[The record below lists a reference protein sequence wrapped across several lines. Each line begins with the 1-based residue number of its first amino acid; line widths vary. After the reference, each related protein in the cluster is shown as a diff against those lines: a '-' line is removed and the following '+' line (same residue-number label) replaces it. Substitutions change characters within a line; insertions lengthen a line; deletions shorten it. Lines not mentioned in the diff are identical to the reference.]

1 MCKNLFVFNPQ
12 LFLISALNNTPPYMR
27 FSFSFCALMG
37 IVFFAACGS
46 TSQKRTT
53 EDDRNDSLT
62 LVVHPE
68 KLSKQIDAFVEKLHR
83 TRQFNGNVLVA
94 RKGKI
99 IYERA
104 IGWADYLHRDSLKI
118 NSVFELASVSK
129 PFTATAILLLVEQG
143 KLKLD
148 QHVKEF
154 FPDFPYEGI
163 TIRML
168 LSHRSGMMNYVYFT
182 DDIWKEKMK
191 PMSNMD
197 VMKLIAQH
205 KPAPYAQP
213 NKVFHY
219 NNSNFMV
226 LAAII
231 EKVTGKSYTYFMEK
245 SIFKPLGMKNTHV
258 FSTTVFKKIP
268 VDVVGHDRVW
278 RRSVVQNFLD
288 GPVGDKGIYST
299 LHDLY
304 LFDRAMR
311 AGKVLQEASQ
321 DSAYT
326 PRNPL
331 QYGHFSYGYG
341 WRMFDAPKQ
350 QVVYHTGW
358 WHGFRHI
365 FVRDLKNDV
374 TIIFLSNLTNGSLLG
389 LDELYQILHVPVIRR
404 NAYSR
409 AGEYIGGA
417 SAEAADD

>member
-1 MCKNLFVFNPQ
+1 
-12 LFLISALNNTPPYMR
+12 MR
-27 FSFSFCALMG
+27 FSSCFSFCTVLC

-46 TSQKRTT
+46 ASKKRSK
-53 EDDRNDSLT
+53 EDDRTDSLA
-62 LVVHPE
+62 LLVHPE
-68 KLSKQIDAFVEKLHR
+68 KLSKEIDAFVEKLHR

-118 NSVFELASVSK
+118 NSVFELASVTK
-129 PFTATAILLLVEQG
+129 PFTATAILLLEEQG
-143 KLKLD
+143 ELKLD
-148 QHVKEF
+148 QNVKEF

-163 TIRML
+163 TIRLL

-182 DDIWKEKMK
+182 DDIWKDKMK

-213 NKVFHY
+213 DKVFHY
-219 NNSNFMV
+219 NNSNYMV

-231 EKVTGKSYTYFMEK
+231 EKVTGKSYTHFMEK
-245 SIFKPLGMKNTHV
+245 TIFKPLGMKNTHV

-299 LHDLY
+299 IHDLY

-311 AGKVLQEASQ
+311 AGKVLRKESL

-341 WRMFDAPKQ
+341 WRLFESPNQ
-350 QVVYHTGW
+350 EVVYHTGW

-389 LDELYQILHVPVIRR
+389 LDDLYQLLHVPVIRR

-409 AGEYIGGA
+409 AGEYIGGV

>member
-1 MCKNLFVFNPQ
+1 
-12 LFLISALNNTPPYMR
+12 MR
-27 FSFSFCALMG
+27 FSSCFSFCALMG

-118 NSVFELASVSK
+118 NSVFELASVTK

-148 QHVKEF
+148 QKVKEF

-197 VMKLIAQH
+197 VMKLIAKH
-205 KPAPYAQP
+205 KLAPYAQP
-213 NKVFHY
+213 DRVFHY
-219 NNSNFMV
+219 NNSNYMV

-245 SIFKPLGMKNTHV
+245 SIFKPLGMKHTHV

-331 QYGHFSYGYG
+331 QYGHFSYGFG
-341 WRMFDAPKQ
+341 WRLFEAPQ
-350 QVVYHTGW
+350 EQVVYHTGW

-417 SAEAADD
+417 SAEASDD

>member
-1 MCKNLFVFNPQ
+1 
-12 LFLISALNNTPPYMR
+12 MR
-27 FSFSFCALMG
+27 FSYFFSFCAVMG
-37 IVFFAACGS
+37 ICFLGACGS
-46 TSQKRTT
+46 ASQKRTM
-53 EDDRNDSLT
+53 EDDRNDSLA
-62 LVVHPE
+62 LVVHPDG
-68 KLSKQIDAFVEKLHR
+68 LSGEIEAFIQKLHK
-83 TRQFNGNVLVA
+83 TRQFNGNVLIA

-118 NSVFELASVSK
+118 NAVFELASVTK
-129 PFTATAILLLVEQG
+129 PFTATAILLLEEQG
-143 KLKLD
+143 KLNLD
-148 QHVKEF
+148 QNVKEF

-163 TIRML
+163 TIRLL

-197 VMKLIAQH
+197 VMKLIAQY
-205 KPAPYAQP
+205 KPTPYAQP
-213 NKVFHY
+213 DKIFHY
-219 NNSNFMV
+219 NNSNYMV

-231 EKVTGKSYTYFMEK
+231 EKVTGKSYTKFMEN

-299 LHDLY
+299 IHDLY

-311 AGKVLQEASQ
+311 AGKVFGKASL

-331 QYGHFSYGYG
+331 QFGHFSYGYG
-341 WRMFDAPKQ
+341 WRLFEAPNQ
-350 QVVYHTGW
+350 EVVYHTGW

-409 AGEYIGGA
+409 AGDYIGGA
-417 SAEAADD
+417 SAEASDD

>member
-1 MCKNLFVFNPQ
+1 
-12 LFLISALNNTPPYMR
+12 MR
-27 FSFSFCALMG
+27 FSSCFSFCALMG

-46 TSQKRTT
+46 TSQKRTM
-53 EDDRNDSLT
+53 EDDRNDSLA

-118 NSVFELASVSK
+118 NSVFELASVTK

-148 QHVKEF
+148 QNVKEF

-213 NKVFHY
+213 DRVFHY
-219 NNSNFMV
+219 NNSNYMV

-231 EKVTGKSYTYFMEK
+231 EKVTGKRYTYFMEK

-304 LFDRAMR
+304 LFDRALR
-311 AGKVLQEASQ
+311 AGKVLRKASL

-341 WRMFDAPKQ
+341 WRLFEAPNE

>member
-1 MCKNLFVFNPQ
+1 
-12 LFLISALNNTPPYMR
+12 MR
-27 FSFSFCALMG
+27 FTSRFSFCALMG

-46 TSQKRTT
+46 TTQKRTT
-53 EDDRNDSLT
+53 SDDRNDSLA

-148 QHVKEF
+148 QNVKEF

-163 TIRML
+163 TIRLL

-205 KPAPYAQP
+205 KPAPYAAP
-213 NKVFHY
+213 NRVFHY

-231 EKVTGKSYTYFMEK
+231 EKVTGKPYTKFMENG
-245 SIFKPLGMKNTHV
+245 IFRPLGMKHTHV

-299 LHDLY
+299 LHDLF
-304 LFDRAMR
+304 LFDRALR
-311 AGKVLQEASQ
+311 AGKVLRKASL

-331 QYGHFSYGYG
+331 QFGHFSYGYG
-341 WRMFDAPKQ
+341 WRLFEAPHE

-417 SAEAADD
+417 SAEAADE